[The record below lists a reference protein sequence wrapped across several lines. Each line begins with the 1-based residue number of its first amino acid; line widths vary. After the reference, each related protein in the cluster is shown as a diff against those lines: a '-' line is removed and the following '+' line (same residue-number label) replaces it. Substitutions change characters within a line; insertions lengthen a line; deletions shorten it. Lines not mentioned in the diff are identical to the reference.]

1 MARLHENDIIDIKMQ
16 ILGSLQSNLTNLF
29 VVTVYFV
36 NEGKISPSEENSV
49 IRHLKTMKFI

>member
-1 MARLHENDIIDIKMQ
+1 MARHHENDIIDIKMQ

-36 NEGKISPSEENSV
+36 NEGKISPYP
-49 IRHLKTMKFI
+49 T